1 MLNKP
6 GTNIQII
13 QKNVFLKMKQLV
25 VFLKKHA
32 PSMYTELLNKYVSLM
47 EKIYLNSTTKY
58 CQELIK
64 LIYTKPEKFS
74 LTLTEEL
81 SKEFFNLVEKRKQDT
96 VKNIEKESI
105 IPLYALTKKET
116 YFNEQIF
123 QSLNKFLMDLITW
136 EVLFFNDFFDMGIQ
150 QSAVYLNNIYKTSV
164 NLILNLSKKI

>member
-1 MLNKP
+1 
-6 GTNIQII
+6 
-13 QKNVFLKMKQLV
+13 
-25 VFLKKHA
+25 
-32 PSMYTELLNKYVSLM
+32 MYTELLNKYVSLM

-81 SKEFFNLVEKRKQDT
+81 SKEFFNQVEKRKQDI

-105 IPLYALTKKET
+105 IPLYALTKKQV

-123 QSLNKFLMDLITW
+123 YSFNKFLMYLITW
-136 EVLFFNDFFDMGIQ
+136 EVLFFMIW
-150 QSAVYLNNIYKTSV
+150 VYNNPQYI
-164 NLILNLSKKI
+164 